1 VDGHELSWLPMRKGA
16 AKMSGARMF
25 LIMVLL
31 ACLALPV
38 SVSHAEEI
46 RPTGSVAQEVVLSPA
61 DQMIL
66 EAIARV
72 NERIDNLG
80 SELNG
85 RIDRINERIDNLGN
99 ELNRRIDRLWTAMV
113 GGFLGVMA
121 FIGGIV
127 FWDRRTFSR
136 RVREEFRDELSGDSK
151 KVEAILA
158 VMRKLSDRFPE
169 VREVLQSFGLL

>member
-1 VDGHELSWLPMRKGA
+1 
-16 AKMSGARMF
+16 MSGARMF

-38 SVSHAEEI
+38 PASHAEEM
-46 RPTGSVAQEVVLSPA
+46 PAGESVAQDVVLTPA

-72 NERIDNLG
+72 NGRIDNLG
-80 SELNG
+80 
-85 RIDRINERIDNLGN
+85 R

-136 RVREEFRDELSGDSK
+136 RVREEFREELSGDRK

>member
-1 VDGHELSWLPMRKGA
+1 MAL
-16 AKMSGARMF
+16 ARRF
-25 LIMVLL
+25 SLVILLIFFFFPL
-31 ACLALPV
+31 A
-38 SVSHAEEI
+38 VSHGEEGKSGG
-46 RPTGSVAQEVVLSPA
+46 TENVVLTPA

-80 SELNG
+80 NQLNGRIDNLSDELNG
-85 RIDRINERIDNLGN
+85 RIDK
-99 ELNRRIDRLWTAMV
+99 LWTAMV

-136 RVREEFRDELSGDSK
+136 RAREEFREELRI
-151 KVEAILA
+151 E
-158 VMRKLSDRFPE
+158 
-169 VREVLQSFGLL
+169 GLRD